1 MAGLKGNARAS
12 ALIAGQTQVY
22 ASQGI
27 GSPAGD
33 LPRKF
38 QARNQQTDAAP
49 GLVPL
54 FRPSDHLALVPGMP
68 SAVVRRWPR
77 MVGMRYLYGTGH
89 RKMEVTRDAAGGT
102 AYPFIS
108 AFQRMW
114 HGPIFN
120 GGFNDALY
128 QAGYPGFNLG
138 LSFGVETPQ
147 PPNIQSTG
155 VQPNVISVGSP
166 GSRVASYPP
175 IFRRPSYR
183 ELNR

>member
-1 MAGLKGNARAS
+1 MPGRLHANSYAA
-12 ALIAGQTQVY
+12 AQVY
-22 ASQGI
+22 ASQGEAT
-27 GSPAGD
+27 PAAP

-38 QARNQQTDAAP
+38 QARNQVTDADP
-49 GLVPL
+49 GVVPL
-54 FRPSDHLALVPGMP
+54 IRPADYLALVPGQP

-89 RKMEVTRDAAGGT
+89 RRMEVTRDAAGGI
-102 AYPFIS
+102 AFPFIS

-138 LSFGVETPQ
+138 LSFGVQTPD
-147 PPNIQSTG
+147 PPNTQNLGSNPPIVG
-155 VQPNVISVGSP
+155 VGGWP

-175 IFRRPSYR
+175 VYRRPTMKGPGIR
-183 ELNR
+183 